1 MRADS
6 KQLLE
11 KHHSIFII
19 KVIIHDVKMEKKSAE
34 NVDGFMRIVLRTP
47 DKSV

>member
-19 KVIIHDVKMEKKSAE
+19 KVIIHDVKMEKKIRRKCRWIYEDSLK
-34 NVDGFMRIVLRTP
+34 DP
-47 DKSV
+47 